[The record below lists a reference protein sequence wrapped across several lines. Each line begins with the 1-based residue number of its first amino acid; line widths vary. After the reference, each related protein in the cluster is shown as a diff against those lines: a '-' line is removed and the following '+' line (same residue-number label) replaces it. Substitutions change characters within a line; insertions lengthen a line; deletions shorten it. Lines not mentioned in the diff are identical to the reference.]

1 MALTLNVQ
9 NILQFYTVLSP
20 IFISVFLL
28 LQSVMKGDLKGIVW
42 IIGAFLAWMV
52 GMGIKSIFAS
62 QDQARRAAGKPT
74 KHVRKSFVDRMNFM
88 GDTSQ
93 GSGVPDYCSV
103 FQGPFEHQF
112 IHTIKLPSLNALFH
126 AFTISYIAVGVG
138 SSSKPSNEGIIFLI
152 ILGIL
157 ALINGFYRKL
167 YDCDGYMDLFVGA
180 VLGTGLGVA
189 WFFAIKGINPT
200 WTYYGE
206 EDLKG
211 KCVLGKQKFKCTY
224 D

>member
-28 LQSVMKGDLKGIVW
+28 FQSVMKGDLKGIVW
-42 IIGAFLAWMV
+42 IIGAFLAWAI

-62 QDQARRAAGKPT
+62 QDQSRLSDGKPT
-74 KHVRKSFVDRMNFM
+74 KHVRKDFLDRMDIM
-88 GDTSQ
+88 GETSR
-93 GSGVPDYCSV
+93 GSGVPDYCSI

-112 IHTIKLPSLNALFH
+112 IHRIKLPSLNAIFH
-126 AFTISYIAVGVG
+126 AFTISYIAMGVG
-138 SSSKPSNEGIIFLI
+138 SNSKPSNEGIIFLI
-152 ILGIL
+152 VLGIL
-157 ALINGFYRKL
+157 ALMNGFYRKI

-206 EDLKG
+206 EDMKG

>member
-52 GMGIKSIFAS
+52 GMAFKSIFAS

-88 GDTSQ
+88 GDTSL

-126 AFTISYIAVGVG
+126 AF
-138 SSSKPSNEGIIFLI
+138 IIEK
-152 ILGIL
+152 
-157 ALINGFYRKL
+157 RK
-167 YDCDGYMDLFVGA
+167 
-180 VLGTGLGVA
+180 
-189 WFFAIKGINPT
+189 KGI
-200 WTYYGE
+200 
-206 EDLKG
+206 
-211 KCVLGKQKFKCTY
+211 
-224 D
+224 

>member
-28 LQSVMKGDLKGIVW
+28 FQSVMKGDLKGIVW
-42 IIGAFLAWMV
+42 IIGAFLAWAI

-62 QDQARRAAGKPT
+62 QDQSRLSDGNPT

-112 IHTIKLPSLNALFH
+112 IHRIKLPSLNAIFH
-126 AFTISYIAVGVG
+126 AFTISYIAMGVG
-138 SSSKPSNEGIIFLI
+138 SNSKPSNEGIIFLI
-152 ILGIL
+152 VLGIL
-157 ALINGFYRKL
+157 ALMNGFYRKI

-206 EDLKG
+206 EDMKG